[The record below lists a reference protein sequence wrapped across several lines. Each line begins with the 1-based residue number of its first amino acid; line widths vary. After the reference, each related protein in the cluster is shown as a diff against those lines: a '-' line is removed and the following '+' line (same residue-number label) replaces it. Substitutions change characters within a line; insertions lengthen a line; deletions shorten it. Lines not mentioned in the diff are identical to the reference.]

1 MNVKNSNFAY
11 NNCLTCS
18 NKTIL
23 RQCARCLSKNPSF
36 LSDKNKKTRSKSACS
51 LWVEK
56 YAPNNIDSIVG
67 NKLSVTKAKNWIK
80 NYKSKKENT
89 KPGLLIVGSPG
100 IGKTTL
106 AKILLKEFNY
116 ETVEFN
122 ASDIR
127 NQKLVKEN
135 FKNIIGKISITSMMG
150 VKKKIGIIM
159 DEVDGMSSGDKGGMS
174 ELISFINPNKGL
186 RKNKKKP
193 LQYNNPIICISNEDF
208 DKKIN
213 DLKKECEVL
222 KFQKPKRSELYD
234 LVSKICENEKLKIE
248 DEMIFKI
255 IDYSQLDIRKLICL
269 LEYYSKNEDSNVEI
283 FLENIDKKNIH
294 ANLFDSTLKII
305 TQNLPNREIINI
317 FDEFNLIIN
326 QTIHENLLT
335 NYSNYKN
342 SESQKLDN
350 LEKNYQSLMIGD
362 LFEGRLYKDH
372 VYEANEYLGYLT
384 CVNLSNNLNE
394 LDQYQ
399 YLKDSEITYSKI
411 LSKFSIS
418 LNNYKTKVNYQKIF
432 NLSNSLENC
441 YFLFEIFLNYMFY
454 NKSNFKKVCLDK
466 ELDIDDV
473 EKISKIIKTLKTNS
487 ISEKDI
493 LLNEIDKKNIKLKMD
508 FEN

>member
-1 MNVKNSNFAY
+1 MNVEKSNLKF
-11 NNCLTCS
+11 NKCSTCDC
-18 NKTIL
+18 KTIL
-23 RQCARCLSKNPSF
+23 KQCINCLNQKIKSETNKESIASK
-36 LSDKNKKTRSKSACS
+36 TKSSCS

-56 YAPNNIDSIVG
+56 YAPNTIDKIIG
-67 NKLSVTKAKNWIK
+67 NKLSISKAKNWIK
-80 NYKSKKENT
+80 NYKLKKDKT
-89 KPGLLIVGSPG
+89 PPGLLIVGTPG
-100 IGKTTL
+100 IGKTSL
-106 AKILLKEFNY
+106 AKILLNEFGY

-150 VKKKIGIIM
+150 VKRKIGIIM

-222 KFQKPKRSELYD
+222 KFTKPKRSELYNLVCYICNEENLD
-234 LVSKICENEKLKIE
+234 LN
-248 DEMIFKI
+248 DDTIFKI

-269 LEYYSKNEDSNVEI
+269 LEYYSKNDKSDIEK
-283 FLENIDKKNIH
+283 FLNNIDKKNIH

-305 TQNLPNREIINI
+305 TRKLSYEEIINM

-326 QTIHENLLT
+326 QTIHENLLN

-342 SESQKLDN
+342 QESQKLEN
-350 LEKNYQSLMIGD
+350 LEKNYKSIMIGD

-372 VYEANEYLGYLT
+372 IYEANGYIGYLT
-384 CVNLSNNLNE
+384 CVNISKNLNQLE
-394 LDQYQ
+394 QYQ
-399 YLKDSEITYSKI
+399 YLKNTDITYSKI
-411 LSKFSIS
+411 LSKFSIG
-418 LNNYKTKVNYQKIF
+418 LNNYKTKINYQKLLK
-432 NLSNSLENC
+432 LSNNLENS
-441 YFLFEIFLNYMFY
+441 YLLFEIFLNYIFY
-454 NKSNFKKVCLDK
+454 DK
-466 ELDIDDV
+466 EKFNKIYMENNINIEDV
-473 EKISKIIKTLKTNS
+473 EKIAKIIKTLKNNS
-487 ISEKDI
+487 IIEKDLQINDIEKKKIKI
-493 LLNEIDKKNIKLKMD
+493 LMEIK
-508 FEN
+508 